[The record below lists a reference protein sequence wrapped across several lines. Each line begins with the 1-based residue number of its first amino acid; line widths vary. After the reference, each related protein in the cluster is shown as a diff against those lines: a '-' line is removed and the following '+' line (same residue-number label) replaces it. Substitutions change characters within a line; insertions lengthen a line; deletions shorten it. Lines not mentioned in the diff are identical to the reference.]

1 MQTQLEKD
9 VAALSALANTSVN
22 AIITASPV
30 LSAALAGANL
40 AATRD
45 TVIPKPT
52 PTYDANHNAI
62 TGWTTT

>member
-9 VAALSALANTSVN
+9 VAALAALASDPVT

-30 LSAALAGANL
+30 LSAALAGAKL

-45 TVIPKPT
+45 QVQTISKPIVT
-52 PTYDANHNAI
+52 TGTQT
-62 TGWTTT
+62 TGWT

>member
-9 VAALSALANTSVN
+9 VAALSALANTSVT

-45 TVIPKPT
+45 KVQTISKPVVT
-52 PTYDANHNAI
+52 TGTQT
-62 TGWTTT
+62 TGWT

>member
-1 MQTQLEKD
+1 MQTQIEKD

-45 TVIPKPT
+45 QVQTISNEVRST
-52 PTYDANHNAI
+52 GTQT
-62 TGWTTT
+62 TGWT